1 MTSRLRP
8 NFFSLQPLG
17 SYLGSVMHS
26 RDPRALAF
34 FRIPAQFPLA
44 SFWLTDFGRLG
55 LPFFFSFMYFLNL
68 FPSLVFGSQ
77 FFGLFFRPSFLSF
90 SFLSSLQDSS
100 MCYFFFG
107 PWAVVNFEP
116 QHNSTKAYTISTRS
130 CDPSQLQK
138 YAYMTSHKT

>member
-1 MTSRLRP
+1 MFALYFLIPHCMTSRLRP

-55 LPFFFSFMYFLNL
+55 LPFFSLCIFKVFSLHGSLDPNSLGFSFVL
-68 FPSLVFGSQ
+68 
-77 FFGLFFRPSFLSF
+77 LFFLF
-90 SFLSSLQDSS
+90 SFLSSIKDRP
-100 MCYFFFG
+100 MCYFFFR

-116 QHNSTKAYTISTRS
+116 QQYLLKCKWSFW
-130 CDPSQLQK
+130 P
-138 YAYMTSHKT
+138 